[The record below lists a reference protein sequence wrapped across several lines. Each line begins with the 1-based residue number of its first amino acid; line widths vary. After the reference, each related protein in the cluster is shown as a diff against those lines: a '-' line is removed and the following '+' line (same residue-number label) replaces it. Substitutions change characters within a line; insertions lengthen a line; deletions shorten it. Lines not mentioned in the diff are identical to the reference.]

1 MKILKRDSS
10 YEKRLEE
17 LEAKASE
24 LGISLAVNS
33 TGGLSVEFDNEVSF
47 EIIDVENGDNAV
59 EWPRLLDTERLA
71 WRD

>member
-1 MKILKRDSS
+1 MKVLKRDSD

-33 TGGLSVEFDNEVSF
+33 TGGLSVEFDNEAQF
-47 EIIDVENGDNAV
+47 EIVDVESGDNAV
-59 EWPRLLDTERLA
+59 EWPRFMDTERLA
-71 WRD
+71 WRE